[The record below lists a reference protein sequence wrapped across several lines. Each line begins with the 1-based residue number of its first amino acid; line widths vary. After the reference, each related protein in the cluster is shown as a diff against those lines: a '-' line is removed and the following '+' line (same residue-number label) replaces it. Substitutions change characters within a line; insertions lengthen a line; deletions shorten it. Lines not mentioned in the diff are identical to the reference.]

1 MPTDRYTKLM
11 LTIIAGALL
20 YLCIVLTPLPA
31 VQAQAPPLRPGQI
44 SSEPLPVVITG
55 WQAAGQAMPVT
66 FQRPVPVTVNNDVRV
81 ITERASGVADRVGGG
96 TECVAREAVA
106 AAELQQSSRTDRQ
119 HRDSGHHAGITT
131 AALTQSTGTR
141 YAISSRGGDCYVC
154 SHFGADVW
162 FAGSSVAE
170 SCLNADRD
178 HG

>member
-81 ITERASGVADRVGGG
+81 ITERASGVADRVVVVGW
-96 TECVAREAVA
+96 EQNASREKPSLPQNFNNLRAPIG
-106 AAELQQSSRTDRQ
+106 SI
-119 HRDSGHHAGITT
+119 GIPVTT
-131 AALTQSTGTR
+131 QASPQPR
-141 YAISSRGGDCYVC
+141 
-154 SHFGADVW
+154 
-162 FAGSSVAE
+162 
-170 SCLNADRD
+170 
-178 HG
+178 